1 MVDPCDVTTG
11 QRLVEGISIAMEVV
25 MEHDCT
31 WKTGLGIFAKA
42 LVRGLQPASEAGIV
56 CAFPSSL
63 SWSSSCNKQSTNM
76 VFSSVV
82 SDFSQISL
90 ICAGTFPALSSLLNF
105 HQNLWNAFH
114 CDHQDPHSHPVPS
127 LLLLLFLLLTQP
139 SKPLLS
145 LLAPQTGAWRLGLW
159 YHLWQQ
165 AF

>member
-1 MVDPCDVTTG
+1 MNMENWPGHLCQSSC
-11 QRLVEGISIAMEVV
+11 QRS
-25 MEHDCT
+25 
-31 WKTGLGIFAKA
+31 
-42 LVRGLQPASEAGIV
+42 LQPASEAGIV

-63 SWSSSCNKQSTNM
+63 SWSSSCNQQSTNM

-82 SDFSQISL
+82 SYFSQISL

-105 HQNLWNAFH
+105 HQHLWNAFH
-114 CDHQDPHSHPVPS
+114 CDHQDPHIHPVLS
-127 LLLLLFLLLTQP
+127 LLLLLFLLLPQP
-139 SKPLLS
+139 SQPLLS